1 MITREQMNEV
11 NQFLSGKNLPLD
23 LKVEIFDHILEQ
35 VDYKIEFEIK
45 DFATAFLEIEKSW
58 QRDLKMSRRFMWLPK
73 TKIHHDTI
81 WKSSIEIFK
90 KSFSYFI
97 LYFIVSV
104 TLMLYNKTLAS
115 NFLFAIY
122 CLAIIVFFVYLIFNF
137 KIIRTIAGNRDK
149 KNISYMQGG
158 TQAFYLSSI
167 FIISMILINFDNRF
181 DKYYN
186 FIIGLKN
193 NFDFTQVGIG
203 AFIIFNIY
211 AFGWVYGFCYY
222 LQYKKSIEYLQQ
234 KMNLKL

>member
-1 MITREQMNEV
+1 M
-11 NQFLSGKNLPLD
+11 
-23 LKVEIFDHILEQ
+23 
-35 VDYKIEFEIK
+35 
-45 DFATAFLEIEKSW
+45 
-58 QRDLKMSRRFMWLPK
+58 
-73 TKIHHDTI
+73 
-81 WKSSIEIFK
+81 
-90 KSFSYFI
+90 
-97 LYFIVSV
+97 
-104 TLMLYNKTLAS
+104 LMLYNKTLAS

-137 KIIRTIAGNRDK
+137 KIIRTVAGNRDK

-211 AFGWVYGFCYY
+211 AFGWIYGFCYY